1 MLLKVRK
8 SGSPY
13 HAFSYRGSLGFPSKD
28 EGLRVDT
35 VGSGLFYGRR
45 TIGIYDEDGGRIR
58 VMDETKSGKAKKC
71 NKALAIG
78 FCRPPERDGGRAVR
92 IVR

>member
-1 MLLKVRK
+1 MLLEVRK
-8 SGSPY
+8 SGSPC
-13 HAFSYRGSLGFPSKD
+13 HALSYRESLGFPSKD
-28 EGLRVDT
+28 EGLCVDT

-45 TIGIYDEDGGRIR
+45 DIGIYDKDGSRIR

-71 NKALAIG
+71 NNALAIG
-78 FCRPPERDGGRAVR
+78 FCRAPERDGDRAVR